1 MNNSRAFLHITYKLY
16 GHLDKLSG
24 VKKSNCINCYLS
36 LMKHAWKKNNYECGL
51 RYSTVAKETKLSR
64 ITVRRTLDTLEK
76 LHVISTVRGRSG
88 KTYKINQLF
97 IKSESDGS
105 ILYTNKNKMYK
116 KDHSNVKKRSVL
128 EETIYINNIDK
139 IIRDNRNDKD
149 SLILNLSKLPLSEL
163 KSDTKNPY
171 YIKLAIEKKA
181 ELDRESKATYVH
193 PQKIINE
200 LTKIKKNSNPRY
212 REKVAFNK
220 RNNLDYKGRP
230 IIKDNQST
238 INKGRPKKW

>member
-1 MNNSRAFLHITYKLY
+1 MNNTRAFLHITYKLY

-24 VKKSNCINCYLS
+24 TKKSNCLNCYLS

-51 RYSTVAKETKLSR
+51 RYSTVVKETKLSR

-97 IKSESDGS
+97 LKTESDSS
-105 ILYTNKNKMYK
+105 IIYTNENKKYK
-116 KDHSNVKKRSVL
+116 KEHSNVYKRAVL
-128 EETIYINNIDK
+128 EETIYINNIEN
-139 IIRDNRNDKD
+139 IIRDNRGNMD
-149 SLILNLSKLPLSEL
+149 SLILNLSKLPLTEL
-163 KSDTKNPY
+163 NSDTNNPY
-171 YIKLAIEKKA
+171 YVKLAKEKKA
-181 ELDRESKATYVH
+181 ELERESKATYVH

-200 LTKIKKNSNPRY
+200 LTKIKKNNNPRY
-212 REKVAFNK
+212 REKVNFNK

-230 IIKDNQST
+230 
-238 INKGRPKKW
+238 KKW

>member
-51 RYSTVAKETKLSR
+51 RYSTVVAETKLSR

-97 IKSESDGS
+97 LKTESDSS

-116 KDHSNVKKRSVL
+116 KEHSDVYKRAVL
-128 EETIYINNIDK
+128 EETIYINNIEK
-139 IIRDNRNDKD
+139 IIRDNRGNMD
-149 SLILNLSKLPLSEL
+149 SLILNLSKLPPEEL
-163 KSDTKNPY
+163 NSDTKNPY
-171 YIKLAIEKKA
+171 YIKLAKAKKA

-200 LTKIKKNSNPRY
+200 LTKISKNSNPRY

-238 INKGRPKKW
+238 INKGRPKK

>member
-1 MNNSRAFLHITYKLY
+1 MNNTRAFLHITYKLY

-24 VKKSNCINCYLS
+24 IKKSNCLNCYLS

-51 RYSTVAKETKLSR
+51 RYSTIAKETKLSR

-88 KTYKINQLF
+88 KSYKINQLF
-97 IKSESDGS
+97 LKTESDGS
-105 ILYTNKNKMYK
+105 ILYTNNSSMYK

-128 EETIYINNIDK
+128 VEALNNNIED
-139 IIRDNRNDKD
+139 IIRDNRGDID
-149 SLILNLSKLPLSEL
+149 TLILNLSKLPLSIL
-163 KSDTKNPY
+163 NSDTKNPY
-171 YIKLAIEKKA
+171 YIKLAKEKKI

-212 REKVAFNK
+212 REKVEFNK

-230 IIKDNQST
+230 
-238 INKGRPKKW
+238 KK

>member
-1 MNNSRAFLHITYKLY
+1 MNNTRAFLHITYKLY

-24 VKKSNCINCYLS
+24 TKKSNCLNCYLS

-51 RYSTVAKETKLSR
+51 RYSTVVKETKLSR

-97 IKSESDGS
+97 LKTESDSS
-105 ILYTNKNKMYK
+105 IIYNNKNKKYK
-116 KDHSNVKKRSVL
+116 IDHSNVYKRAVL
-128 EETIYINNIDK
+128 EETIYINNIEN
-139 IIRDNRNDKD
+139 IIRDNRGNMD
-149 SLILNLSKLPLSEL
+149 SLILNLSKLPLSDL
-163 KSDTKNPY
+163 NSDTKNPY
-171 YIKLAIEKKA
+171 YIKLAKERKIEL
-181 ELDRESKATYVH
+181 ERESKATYVH

-200 LTKIKKNSNPRY
+200 LTKISKNSNPRY

-230 IIKDNQST
+230 
-238 INKGRPKKW
+238 KK

>member
-1 MNNSRAFLHITYKLY
+1 MNNTRAFLHITYKLY

-24 VKKSNCINCYLS
+24 TKKSNCLNCYLS

-51 RYSTVAKETKLSR
+51 RYSTIAKETKLSR

-88 KTYKINQLF
+88 KSYKINQLF
-97 IKSESDGS
+97 LKTESDGS
-105 ILYTNKNKMYK
+105 ILYTNNSSMYK

-128 EETIYINNIDK
+128 EETIYINNIEN
-139 IIRDNRNDKD
+139 IIRNNRGSMDD
-149 SLILNLSKLPLSEL
+149 IILNLSKLPLSDL
-163 KSDTKNPY
+163 NSDTNNPY
-171 YIKLAIEKKA
+171 YVKLAKEKKA

-212 REKVAFNK
+212 KEKVEFNK

-230 IIKDNQST
+230 
-238 INKGRPKKW
+238 KK

>member
-1 MNNSRAFLHITYKLY
+1 MNNNRAFLHITYKLY

-24 VKKSNCINCYLS
+24 TKKSNCLNCYLS

-51 RYSTVAKETKLSR
+51 RYSTVVKETKLSR

-97 IKSESDGS
+97 LKTESDSS
-105 ILYTNKNKMYK
+105 IIYNNKNKKYK
-116 KDHSNVKKRSVL
+116 KDHSNVYKRSVL
-128 EETIYINNIDK
+128 EETVYINNIEN
-139 IIRDNRNDKD
+139 IIRDSRGDMD
-149 SLILNLSKLPLSEL
+149 SLILNLSKLPLSDL
-163 KSDTKNPY
+163 NSDTNNPY
-171 YIKLAIEKKA
+171 YVKLAKEKKA
-181 ELDRESKATYVH
+181 ELERESKATYVH

-212 REKVAFNK
+212 KEKVAFNK

-230 IIKDNQST
+230 
-238 INKGRPKKW
+238 KK

>member
-24 VKKSNCINCYLS
+24 TKKSNCLNCYLS

-76 LHVISTVRGRSG
+76 LNVISTIRGRSG

-116 KDHSNVKKRSVL
+116 KDHSHVYKRSVL

-200 LTKIKKNSNPRY
+200 LTKIKKLSNPKY
-212 REKVAFNK
+212 VEKVKFNK

-230 IIKDNQST
+230 
-238 INKGRPKKW
+238 KK

>member
-1 MNNSRAFLHITYKLY
+1 MNNTRAFLHITYKLY

-24 VKKSNCINCYLS
+24 IKKSNCLNCYLS

-51 RYSTVAKETKLSR
+51 RYSTIAKETKLSR

-88 KTYKINQLF
+88 KSYKINQLF
-97 IKSESDGS
+97 LKTESDGS
-105 ILYTNKNKMYK
+105 ILYTNNSSMYK

-128 EETIYINNIDK
+128 EETIYINNIEN
-139 IIRDNRNDKD
+139 IIRNNRGSMDD
-149 SLILNLSKLPLSEL
+149 IILNLSKLPLSDL
-163 KSDTKNPY
+163 NSDTNNPY
-171 YIKLAIEKKA
+171 YVKLAIEKKA
-181 ELDRESKATYVH
+181 ELDRLSKATYVH

-230 IIKDNQST
+230 
-238 INKGRPKKW
+238 KK

>member
-24 VKKSNCINCYLS
+24 IKKSNCLNCYLS

-51 RYSTVAKETKLSR
+51 RYSTIAKETKLSR

-88 KTYKINQLF
+88 KSYKINQLF
-97 IKSESDGS
+97 LKTESDGS
-105 ILYTNKNKMYK
+105 ILYTNNSSMYK

-128 EETIYINNIDK
+128 VEALNNNIEA
-139 IIRDNRNDKD
+139 IIRDNRGDMD
-149 SLILNLSKLPLSEL
+149 SMILNLSKLPLSDL
-163 KSDTKNPY
+163 NSDTNNPY
-171 YIKLAIEKKA
+171 YVKLAIEKKA
-181 ELDRESKATYVH
+181 ELDRLSKATYVH

-220 RNNLDYKGRP
+220 RNNLDW
-230 IIKDNQST
+230 
-238 INKGRPKKW
+238 KGRPKK

>member
-24 VKKSNCINCYLS
+24 IKKSNCLNCYLS

-51 RYSTVAKETKLSR
+51 RYSTIAKETKLSR

-88 KTYKINQLF
+88 KSYKINQLF
-97 IKSESDGS
+97 LKTESDGS
-105 ILYTNKNKMYK
+105 ILYTNNSSMYK

-128 EETIYINNIDK
+128 VEALNNNIEA
-139 IIRDNRNDKD
+139 IIRDNRGDMD
-149 SLILNLSKLPLSEL
+149 SMILNLSKLPLSDL
-163 KSDTKNPY
+163 NSDTNNPY
-171 YIKLAIEKKA
+171 YVKLAKEKKA
-181 ELDRESKATYVH
+181 ELDRLSKATYVH

-230 IIKDNQST
+230 
-238 INKGRPKKW
+238 KK

>member
-24 VKKSNCINCYLS
+24 TKKSNCLNCYLS

-76 LHVISTVRGRSG
+76 LNVISTVRGRSG

-163 KSDTKNPY
+163 NSDTKNPY

-181 ELDRESKATYVH
+181 ELDRESKATYVN

-200 LTKIKKNSNPRY
+200 LTKISKNSNPRY

-238 INKGRPKKW
+238 INKGRPKK

>member
-24 VKKSNCINCYLS
+24 VKKSNCLNCYLS

-76 LHVISTVRGRSG
+76 LNVISTVRGRSG

-116 KDHSNVKKRSVL
+116 KDHSDVYKRSVL
-128 EETIYINNIDK
+128 VEDININNIDK
-139 IIRDNRNDKD
+139 IIKDNRG
-149 SLILNLSKLPLSEL
+149 SLDNIILNLSKLPLSEL
-163 KSDTKNPY
+163 NSDTKNPY

-181 ELDRESKATYVH
+181 ELDRESKATYVN

-200 LTKIKKNSNPRY
+200 LTKISKNSNPRY

-230 IIKDNQST
+230 
-238 INKGRPKKW
+238 KKW

>member
-16 GHLDKLSG
+16 GHLDKLG
-24 VKKSNCINCYLS
+24 GTKKSNCLNCYLS

-51 RYSTVAKETKLSR
+51 RYSTIAKETKLSR

-88 KTYKINQLF
+88 KSYKINQLF
-97 IKSESDGS
+97 LKTESDGS
-105 ILYTNKNKMYK
+105 ILYTNNSSMYK

-128 EETIYINNIDK
+128 VEALNNNIEA
-139 IIRDNRNDKD
+139 IIRDNRGDMD
-149 SLILNLSKLPLSEL
+149 SMILNLSKLPLSDL
-163 KSDTKNPY
+163 NSDTNNPY
-171 YIKLAIEKKA
+171 YVKLAKEKKA
-181 ELDRESKATYVH
+181 ELDRLSKANYVH

-230 IIKDNQST
+230 
-238 INKGRPKKW
+238 KK

>member
-1 MNNSRAFLHITYKLY
+1 MNNTRAFLHITYKLY

-24 VKKSNCINCYLS
+24 IKKSNCLNCYLS

-51 RYSTVAKETKLSR
+51 RYSTIAKETKLSR

-88 KTYKINQLF
+88 KSYKINQLF
-97 IKSESDGS
+97 LKTESDGS
-105 ILYTNKNKMYK
+105 ILYTNNSSMYK

-128 EETIYINNIDK
+128 VEALNNNIED
-139 IIRDNRNDKD
+139 IIRDNRGDID
-149 SLILNLSKLPLSEL
+149 TLILNLSKLPLSIL
-163 KSDTKNPY
+163 NSDTNNPY
-171 YIKLAIEKKA
+171 YIKLAKEKKI

-200 LTKIKKNSNPRY
+200 LTKIKKNSNQRY
-212 REKVAFNK
+212 REKVEFNK

-230 IIKDNQST
+230 
-238 INKGRPKKW
+238 KK

>member
-1 MNNSRAFLHITYKLY
+1 MNNTRAFLHITYKLY

-24 VKKSNCINCYLS
+24 TKKSNCLNCYLS

-51 RYSTVAKETKLSR
+51 RYSTVVKETKLSR

-76 LHVISTVRGRSG
+76 LHIISTIRGRSG

-97 IKSESDGS
+97 LKTESDSS
-105 ILYTNKNKMYK
+105 IIYTNENKKYK
-116 KDHSNVKKRSVL
+116 KEHSNVYKRAVL
-128 EETIYINNIDK
+128 EETIYINNIEN
-139 IIRDNRNDKD
+139 IIRDNRGNMD
-149 SLILNLSKLPLSEL
+149 SLILNLSKLPLTEL
-163 KSDTKNPY
+163 NSDTNNPY
-171 YIKLAIEKKA
+171 YVKLAKEKKA
-181 ELDRESKATYVH
+181 ELERESKATYVH

-230 IIKDNQST
+230 
-238 INKGRPKKW
+238 KK

>member
-1 MNNSRAFLHITYKLY
+1 LHITYKLY

-51 RYSTVAKETKLSR
+51 RYSTVVKETKLSR

-76 LHVISTVRGRSG
+76 LNVISTVRGRSG

-97 IKSESDGS
+97 IKTESDGS

-116 KDHSNVKKRSVL
+116 KEQSDVYKRAVL
-128 EETIYINNIDK
+128 EETIYINNIEK
-139 IIRDNRNDKD
+139 IIRDNRGNMD
-149 SLILNLSKLPLSEL
+149 SLILNLSKLPPEEL
-163 KSDTKNPY
+163 NSDTKNPY
-171 YIKLAIEKKA
+171 YVKLAIEKKA

-200 LTKIKKNSNPRY
+200 LTKISKNSNPRY

-230 IIKDNQST
+230 
-238 INKGRPKKW
+238 KK

>member
-1 MNNSRAFLHITYKLY
+1 
-16 GHLDKLSG
+16 
-24 VKKSNCINCYLS
+24 
-36 LMKHAWKKNNYECGL
+36 MKHAWKKNNYECGL
-51 RYSTVAKETKLSR
+51 RYSTIAKETKLSR

-88 KTYKINQLF
+88 KSYKINQLF
-97 IKSESDGS
+97 LKTESDGS
-105 ILYTNKNKMYK
+105 ILYTNNSSMYK

-128 EETIYINNIDK
+128 EETIYINNIEN
-139 IIRDNRNDKD
+139 IIRNNRGSMDD
-149 SLILNLSKLPLSEL
+149 IILNLSKLPLSDL
-163 KSDTKNPY
+163 NSDTNNPY
-171 YIKLAIEKKA
+171 YVKLAKEKKA

-230 IIKDNQST
+230 
-238 INKGRPKKW
+238 KK

>member
-1 MNNSRAFLHITYKLY
+1 MNNTRAFLHITYKLY

-24 VKKSNCINCYLS
+24 TKKSNCINCYLS

-51 RYSTVAKETKLSR
+51 RYSTIAKETKLSR
-64 ITVRRTLDTLEK
+64 ITVRRTLNTLEK

-88 KTYKINQLF
+88 KSYKINQVFL
-97 IKSESDGS
+97 KTELDGS
-105 ILYTNKNKMYK
+105 ILYTNNNKKYK
-116 KDHSNVKKRSVL
+116 KDHSDVYNRSVL
-128 EETIYINNIDK
+128 VETLNNNINT
-139 IIRDNRNDKD
+139 IIRDNRGDKD
-149 SLILNLSKLPLSEL
+149 SLILNLSKLPLSDL
-163 KSDTKNPY
+163 NSDTNNPY
-171 YIKLAIEKKA
+171 YVKLAIKKKA
-181 ELDRESKATYVH
+181 ELDRLSKATYVH

-230 IIKDNQST
+230 
-238 INKGRPKKW
+238 KK

>member
-1 MNNSRAFLHITYKLY
+1 MNNTRAFLHITYKLY

-24 VKKSNCINCYLS
+24 IKKSNCLNCYLS

-51 RYSTVAKETKLSR
+51 RYSTIAKETKLSR

-88 KTYKINQLF
+88 KSYKINQLF
-97 IKSESDGS
+97 LKTESDGS
-105 ILYTNKNKMYK
+105 ILYTNNSSMYK

-128 EETIYINNIDK
+128 VEDINTLDIEN
-139 IIRDNRNDKD
+139 IIRDNRGDID
-149 SLILNLSKLPLSEL
+149 TLILNLSKLPLSIL
-163 KSDTKNPY
+163 NLDTNNPY
-171 YIKLAIEKKA
+171 YIKLAKEKKI

-212 REKVAFNK
+212 REKVNFNK

-230 IIKDNQST
+230 
-238 INKGRPKKW
+238 KK

>member
-51 RYSTVAKETKLSR
+51 RYSTVVKETKLSR

-76 LHVISTVRGRSG
+76 LNVISTVRGRSG

-97 IKSESDGS
+97 IKTESDSS

-116 KDHSNVKKRSVL
+116 KEHSDVYKRAVL
-128 EETIYINNIDK
+128 VEALNTIDKGNNIEN
-139 IIRDNRNDKD
+139 IIRDNRGNMD
-149 SLILNLSKLPLSEL
+149 SLILNLSKLPPEEL
-163 KSDTKNPY
+163 NLDTKNPY
-171 YIKLAIEKKA
+171 YVKLAKAKKA

-200 LTKIKKNSNPRY
+200 LTKISKNSNPRY

-230 IIKDNQST
+230 
-238 INKGRPKKW
+238 KKWQRKVD

>member
-105 ILYTNKNKMYK
+105 ILYTNKPKMYK
-116 KDHSNVKKRSVL
+116 KDHPDVYKRSVL

-139 IIRDNRNDKD
+139 IIRDNRG
-149 SLILNLSKLPLSEL
+149 SLDNIILNLSKLPLSEL
-163 KSDTKNPY
+163 NSDTKNPY

-181 ELDRESKATYVH
+181 ELERESKATYVN

-200 LTKIKKNSNPRY
+200 LTKISKNSNPRY

-230 IIKDNQST
+230 
-238 INKGRPKKW
+238 KK

>member
-163 KSDTKNPY
+163 KLDTKNPY

-230 IIKDNQST
+230 
-238 INKGRPKKW
+238 KKW

>member
-24 VKKSNCINCYLS
+24 TKKSNCLNCYLS

-51 RYSTVAKETKLSR
+51 RYSTVVKETKLSR

-76 LHVISTVRGRSG
+76 LHIISTIRGRSG

-97 IKSESDGS
+97 IKTESDGS

-116 KDHSNVKKRSVL
+116 KEHSDVYKRAVL
-128 EETIYINNIDK
+128 EETIYINNIEK
-139 IIRDNRNDKD
+139 IIRDNRGNMD
-149 SLILNLSKLPLSEL
+149 SLILNLSKLPLTEL
-163 KSDTKNPY
+163 NSDTNNPY
-171 YIKLAIEKKA
+171 YVKLAKEKKI
-181 ELDRESKATYVH
+181 ELERESKATYVH

-230 IIKDNQST
+230 
-238 INKGRPKKW
+238 KK

>member
-1 MNNSRAFLHITYKLY
+1 MNNTRAFLHITYKLY

-24 VKKSNCINCYLS
+24 IKKSNCLNCYLS

-51 RYSTVAKETKLSR
+51 RYSTIAKETKLSR

-97 IKSESDGS
+97 LKTELDGS
-105 ILYTNKNKMYK
+105 ILYTNNNKKYK
-116 KDHSNVKKRSVL
+116 KDHSNVYKRSVL
-128 EETIYINNIDK
+128 VEALNNNIEA
-139 IIRDNRNDKD
+139 IIRDNRGDMD
-149 SLILNLSKLPLSEL
+149 SMILNLSKLPLSDL
-163 KSDTKNPY
+163 NSDTNNPY
-171 YIKLAIEKKA
+171 YVKLAIEKKA
-181 ELDRESKATYVH
+181 ELDRISKATYVH

-200 LTKIKKNSNPRY
+200 LTKIKKNTNPRY
-212 REKVAFNK
+212 KEKVAFNK

-230 IIKDNQST
+230 
-238 INKGRPKKW
+238 KK

>member
-24 VKKSNCINCYLS
+24 TKKSNCLNCYLS

-51 RYSTVAKETKLSR
+51 RYSTVATETKLSR

-76 LHVISTVRGRSG
+76 LNVISTVRGRSG

-97 IKSESDGS
+97 IKTESDSS
-105 ILYTNKNKMYK
+105 IIYNNKNKKYK
-116 KDHSNVKKRSVL
+116 IDHSDVYKRAVL
-128 EETIYINNIDK
+128 EETIYINNIEK
-139 IIRDNRNDKD
+139 IIRDNRGDMD

-163 KSDTKNPY
+163 NSDTKNPY
-171 YIKLAIEKKA
+171 YVKLAIEKKA

-200 LTKIKKNSNPRY
+200 LTKISKNSNPRY

-230 IIKDNQST
+230 
-238 INKGRPKKW
+238 KK

>member
-1 MNNSRAFLHITYKLY
+1 MNNTRAFLHITYKLY

-24 VKKSNCINCYLS
+24 TKKSNCLNCYLS

-51 RYSTVAKETKLSR
+51 RYSTVVKETKLSR

-97 IKSESDGS
+97 LKTESDSS
-105 ILYTNKNKMYK
+105 IIYTNNNKKYK
-116 KDHSNVKKRSVL
+116 KEHSNVYKRAVL
-128 EETIYINNIDK
+128 EETIYINNIEN
-139 IIRDNRNDKD
+139 IIRDNRGNMD
-149 SLILNLSKLPLSEL
+149 SLILNLSKLPLSDL
-163 KSDTKNPY
+163 NSDTNNPY
-171 YIKLAIEKKA
+171 YVKLAIEKKA
-181 ELDRESKATYVH
+181 ELERESKATYVH

-212 REKVAFNK
+212 KEKVAFNK

-230 IIKDNQST
+230 
-238 INKGRPKKW
+238 KK

>member
-1 MNNSRAFLHITYKLY
+1 MNNTRAFLHITYKLY

-24 VKKSNCINCYLS
+24 IKKSNCLNCYLS

-51 RYSTVAKETKLSR
+51 RYSTIAKETKLSR

-88 KTYKINQLF
+88 KSYKINQLF
-97 IKSESDGS
+97 LKTESDGS
-105 ILYTNKNKMYK
+105 ILYTNNSSMYK

-128 EETIYINNIDK
+128 EETIYINNIEN
-139 IIRDNRNDKD
+139 IIRNNRGSMDD
-149 SLILNLSKLPLSEL
+149 IILNLSKLPLSDL
-163 KSDTKNPY
+163 NSDTNNPY
-171 YIKLAIEKKA
+171 YVKLAKEKKA
-181 ELDRESKATYVH
+181 ELDRLSKATYVH

-220 RNNLDYKGRP
+220 RNNLDW
-230 IIKDNQST
+230 
-238 INKGRPKKW
+238 KGRPKK

>member
-1 MNNSRAFLHITYKLY
+1 MNNTRAFLHITYKLY

-24 VKKSNCINCYLS
+24 IKKSNCLNCYLS

-51 RYSTVAKETKLSR
+51 RYSTIAKETKLSR

-76 LHVISTVRGRSG
+76 LHIISTVRGRSG
-88 KTYKINQLF
+88 KSYKINQLF
-97 IKSESDGS
+97 LKTESDGS
-105 ILYTNKNKMYK
+105 ILYTNNNKMYK

-163 KSDTKNPY
+163 NSDTNNPY
-171 YIKLAIEKKA
+171 YIKLAKEKKI

-212 REKVAFNK
+212 REKVEFNK

-230 IIKDNQST
+230 
-238 INKGRPKKW
+238 KK

>member
-149 SLILNLSKLPLSEL
+149 SLIVNLSKLPLSEL
-163 KSDTKNPY
+163 KSDTNNPY

-181 ELDRESKATYVH
+181 ELERESKATYVH

-200 LTKIKKNSNPRY
+200 LTKISKNSNPRY

-230 IIKDNQST
+230 
-238 INKGRPKKW
+238 KKW

>member
-24 VKKSNCINCYLS
+24 TKKSNCLNCYLS

-105 ILYTNKNKMYK
+105 ILYTNKNKMYT
-116 KDHSNVKKRSVL
+116 KDHSDVYNRSVL

-149 SLILNLSKLPLSEL
+149 SLILNLSMLPLLEL

-193 PQKIINE
+193 PHKIINE

-230 IIKDNQST
+230 
-238 INKGRPKKW
+238 KK

>member
-24 VKKSNCINCYLS
+24 TKKSNCINCYLS

-51 RYSTVAKETKLSR
+51 RYSTIAKETKLSR

-76 LHVISTVRGRSG
+76 LHIISTVRGRSG

-97 IKSESDGS
+97 LKTESDGS
-105 ILYTNKNKMYK
+105 IIYTNNNKKYK
-116 KDHSNVKKRSVL
+116 KDHSDVYKRAVL
-128 EETIYINNIDK
+128 EETIYINNIEK

-149 SLILNLSKLPLSEL
+149 SMILNLSKLPLSEL
-163 KSDTKNPY
+163 NSDTNNPY
-171 YIKLAIEKKA
+171 YIKLAKAKKI

-200 LTKIKKNSNPRY
+200 LTKISKNSNPRY

-230 IIKDNQST
+230 
-238 INKGRPKKW
+238 KK

>member
-1 MNNSRAFLHITYKLY
+1 MNNTRAFLHITYKLY

-24 VKKSNCINCYLS
+24 IKKSNCLNCYLS

-51 RYSTVAKETKLSR
+51 RYSTIAKETKLSR

-88 KTYKINQLF
+88 KSYKINQLF
-97 IKSESDGS
+97 LKTESDGS
-105 ILYTNKNKMYK
+105 ILYTNNSSMYK

-128 EETIYINNIDK
+128 EETIYINNIEN
-139 IIRDNRNDKD
+139 IIRNNRGSMDD
-149 SLILNLSKLPLSEL
+149 IILNLSKLPLSDL
-163 KSDTKNPY
+163 NSDTNNPY
-171 YIKLAIEKKA
+171 YVKLAKEKKA

-212 REKVAFNK
+212 RERVEFNK

-230 IIKDNQST
+230 
-238 INKGRPKKW
+238 KK